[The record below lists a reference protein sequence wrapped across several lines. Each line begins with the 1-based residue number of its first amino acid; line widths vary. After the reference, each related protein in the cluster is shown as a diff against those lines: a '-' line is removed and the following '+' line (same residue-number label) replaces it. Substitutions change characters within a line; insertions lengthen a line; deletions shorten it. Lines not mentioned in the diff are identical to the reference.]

1 MRRQRGA
8 DVRILL
14 PGQCDEPIAKTIGI
28 TYYTEL
34 LAGGVKL
41 YAYAPGMLHSK
52 VFLSDDEKAVVGTVN
67 LDYRGLFLNFENAV
81 YLCRHPA
88 VEAIRADFEETLALC
103 RPITEKTY
111 KSYNLF
117 KRMAGRVMRL
127 FAPLV

>member
-1 MRRQRGA
+1 MPAFAGDRV
-8 DVRILL
+8 DILV
-14 PGQCDEPIAKTIGI
+14 
-28 TYYTEL
+28 
-34 LAGGVKL
+34 GGVKL

-88 VEAIRADFEETLALC
+88 VAAIRADFEETLALC

-111 KSYNLF
+111 KGYNLF